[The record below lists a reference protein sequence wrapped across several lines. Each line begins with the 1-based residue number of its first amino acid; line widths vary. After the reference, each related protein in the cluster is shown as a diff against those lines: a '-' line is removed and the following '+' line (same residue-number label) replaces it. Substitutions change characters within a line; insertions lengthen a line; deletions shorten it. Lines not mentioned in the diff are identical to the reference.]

1 MSIPSTTP
9 YTTKLR
15 INYTQYLCNFQTFFL
30 SCPVRHKYTSTI
42 YMLAEKSL
50 ENVSGV
56 QLTRNRSKDVRN
68 ENLHQSLVHHMVTV
82 THPFQNRL
90 ILAQSNQLCFRKS
103 TFYFTQI
110 AGVKKNCSKLKND
123 NAFMAPGGMV

>member
-1 MSIPSTTP
+1 MRHNYKSTTN
-9 YTTKLR
+9 
-15 INYTQYLCNFQTFFL
+15 I
-30 SCPVRHKYTSTI
+30 
-42 YMLAEKSL
+42 LAEKFL
-50 ENVSGV
+50 QKVSDV
-56 QLTRNRSKDVRN
+56 ELTRNRSKDVRN

-110 AGVKKNCSKLKND
+110 AGVKK
-123 NAFMAPGGMV
+123 MY